1 MTDHTGQAAPD
12 NTTHGAEFAA
22 ACAELLQGQ
31 ENLAGVRG
39 ITGEQLDSIFGV
51 CYERYLNG
59 DYDSA
64 SRGFQILCIYDHQ
77 NPRNWQGYGYSLLG
91 LKDYRKAATS
101 LAFGSL
107 FLDEDSPAWAETNMQ
122 VAKALLHA
130 DQDDDARVILQELAA
145 KVSDPELL
153 DEAAEL
159 NKVLEGRNSAAQVA
173 GAS

>member
-1 MTDHTGQAAPD
+1 MADKKEQASPGNEA
-12 NTTHGAEFAA
+12 HGAEFAA

-64 SRGFQILCIYDHQ
+64 SRGFQLLCMYDHQ

-101 LAFGSL
+101 LGFGSL
-107 FLDEDSPAWAETNMQ
+107 FLDEDSPAWAETH
-122 VAKALLHA
+122 VHIAKALLHA
-130 DQDDDARVILQELAA
+130 NQDEDARAILQELASKA
-145 KVSDPELL
+145 SDPEILN
-153 DEAAEL
+153 EAAEL
-159 NKVLEGRNSAAQVA
+159 NKALEGRSNAAVA
-173 GAS
+173 G